1 MFNIGTDTSQSGAAS
16 RGFLQ
21 NWPLAILFAG
31 LALNCV
37 WVIGLTWLVVKL
49 AVRLFAG

>member
-1 MFNIGTDTSQSGAAS
+1 MFNIGTDTPQSGAPTRS
-16 RGFLQ
+16 VLQ

-31 LALNCV
+31 LGLNV
-37 WVIGLTWLVVKL
+37 AWIVGLAWLVVKL

>member
-1 MFNIGTDTSQSGAAS
+1 MFNIGTDAPQSGAPLRS
-16 RGFLQ
+16 VLQ

-31 LALNCV
+31 VGLNVVWIVGLA
-37 WVIGLTWLVVKL
+37 WLVVKL

>member
-1 MFNIGTDTSQSGAAS
+1 MFDIGTDTSQSGAPS
-16 RGFLQ
+16 KSLLQ

-31 LALNCV
+31 LGLNV
-37 WVIGLTWLVVKL
+37 AWIVGLAWLVVKL